1 MRFSQRFWEALVY
14 TYNYMQ
20 FPIVRSQALENLD
33 IIRVVKKYQYFSLNV
48 KLEK

>member
-1 MRFSQRFWEALVY
+1 
-14 TYNYMQ
+14 MQ